1 MKLHKLALIAA
12 VACGVPTGITY
23 AEQYNETQLVSHA
36 ATCDCGQP
44 VCGCETTEPSYQLGD
59 FGLGGCDEVACDGG
73 CDSAGG
79 CGSSL
84 CGGKELGDPW
94 TLFGEHNGWTAGG
107 WTDIGYH
114 SSNNAG
120 IGILG
125 ATVPPSA
132 GDGSPA
138 NFNNYADRVQLQQQW
153 LYAEKATD
161 GSDGLSVGGRIDY
174 LYGTDGPDTQAF
186 GIAND
191 SYDNSWDNGGA
202 YGHALPQLYGE
213 VAYGNT
219 KVKMGHFFT
228 IVGNEVVAATGNFF
242 YSRQFTFYNAEPFTH
257 TGVLATHTMNNDKTT
272 LYGGWVSGWDSG
284 FSDNGDAFL
293 GGIGHQFNDNF
304 SLLYTTCIGRFND
317 DRASNNFGERGS
329 VHCFIATT
337 QLTDKLLNLTQFDV
351 LDTTDA
357 ADSLVRR
364 TYGLNTYFIYQM
376 TDRLALGSR
385 TEYFNWA
392 TPQLR
397 AAPAGLQNADLF
409 NQTVGINYN
418 VNANVMIRPEV
429 RWIVDYD
436 RTGVNEDF
444 ARNKAIF
451 GMDAI
456 FTF

>member
-1 MKLHKLALIAA
+1 MKLTKLALIAA
-12 VACGVPTGITY
+12 IACGIHTGTAA
-23 AEQYNETQLVSHA
+23 AEQNNEIQLISHA
-36 ATCDCGQP
+36 AQCDCGQP
-44 VCGCETTEPSYQLGD
+44 VCGCESVEPIYELGD
-59 FGLGGCDEVACDGG
+59 FGLGSCDGGCDSG

-79 CGSSL
+79 CGSGS
-84 CGGKELGDPW
+84 CCGKELGDPW
-94 TLFGEHNGWTAGG
+94 TLFEERNGWSFGG

-114 SSNNAG
+114 SSNNTG
-120 IGILG
+120 NGILG
-125 ATVPPSA
+125 TGGA
-132 GDGSPA
+132 PA

-153 LYAEKATD
+153 LYLEKATD
-161 GSDGLSVGGRIDY
+161 GSDGLSFGGRIDY
-174 LYGTDGPDTQAF
+174 LYGTDAPDTQAF
-186 GIAND
+186 GVTND
-191 SYDNSWDNGGA
+191 SWDNSWDNGGA
-202 YGHALPQLYGE
+202 YGNALPQVYGE
-213 VAYGNT
+213 VAYGDT
-219 KVKMGHFFT
+219 KVKFGHFFT

-284 FSDNGDAFL
+284 FEDNGDAFL
-293 GGIGHQFNDNF
+293 GGIGHQFTDNF
-304 SLLYTTCIGRFND
+304 SLLYTTCIGRF
-317 DRASNNFGERGS
+317 SNATNTPNVGGERGS
-329 VHCFIATT
+329 IHSFIATI
-337 QLTDKLLNLTQFDV
+337 QLTDKLLNLTQFDY

-357 ADSLVRR
+357 TDALVRQ

-392 TPQLR
+392 TPEVR
-397 AAPAGLQNADLF
+397 AANPGLNSADLF

-418 VNANVMIRPEV
+418 INANLMVRPEM

-436 RTGVNEDF
+436 RTGVNEDN